1 MAGFD
6 TALLG
11 KDPKTLTPQELASLS
26 SYLSEVQNSVLARQT
41 ELKKTLETEQ
51 FGKIAVV
58 SKEAMLAMSWAKL
71 PKLIILPNADGT
83 EYTVEYVKSESKRK
97 AAGESKR
104 AAPDVNSGD
113 ITVNKIATAMGGIA
127 MFEAGG
133 KQFEGIKELVKELK
147 QPGADGKP
155 GTVSEAERCWDIS
168 KKGISASDIVTNYH
182 ADEVKLI
189 FNDKSELTVAQ
200 AVEKM
205 KAARTAAAAAAQA

>member
-11 KDPKTLTPQELASLS
+11 KDPKSLTPQELASLA
-26 SYLSEVQNSVLARQT
+26 SYLSDVQNAVTARQT
-41 ELKKTLETEQ
+41 ELKKTLEVEQ

-58 SKEAMLAMSWAKL
+58 AKDAMLAMSWAKL
-71 PKLIILPNADGT
+71 PKVILIPNADGT
-83 EYTVEYVKSESKRK
+83 VYTVEYVKTESKRK
-97 AAGESKR
+97 AAGEGKR

-168 KKGISASDIVTNYH
+168 KKGISASDIVTKYH

-205 KAARTAAAAAAQA
+205 KAARTAAAAAA